1 MSKIDIKSMNY
12 EMLCKE
18 IEKFKVPK
26 FVAKQIYEWIHKK
39 LIRNFEEMTNIS
51 KNFRKVLEDNYEISL
66 LEPVEIR
73 ESQID
78 ATRKY
83 LFAFKDGNIVESVLM
98 RYKHGNSICVSSQV
112 GCRMGCKFCAS
123 TLEGRV
129 RNLTAGEILDQI
141 YYIQRQIGERISNVV
156 VMGAGEPFDNY
167 DNLIHFIKI
176 LCGNEGLNI
185 SQRNITVSTCGIVP
199 KMLQFADEGL
209 QVTLALSLHAS
220 NDKIRQSLM
229 PIANKYALKEVLEA
243 CTNYYNKTGRR
254 VTLEYSLVKN
264 VNDNKEEAFAL
275 VRLVS
280 GMHTHVNL
288 IPVNPIKERD
298 YIQSDNKD
306 IIEFKN
312 ILEKNKINVTIR
324 REMGRDI
331 DGACGQL
338 RKSYIENKSNEREK
352 MDD

>member
-18 IEKFKVPK
+18 MEKFKVPK
-26 FVAKQIYEWIHKK
+26 FLAKQMYEWIHKK
-39 LIRNFEEMTNIS
+39 LIRNFDEMTNIS
-51 KNFRKVLEDNYEISL
+51 KNFRKVLKDNYEISL
-66 LEPVEIR
+66 LEPIEIR

-78 ATRKY
+78 STRKY
-83 LFAFKDGNIVESVLM
+83 LFAFEDGNIVESVLM

-112 GCRMGCKFCAS
+112 GCRMGCRFCAS

-141 YYIQRQIGERISNVV
+141 YYIQKQIGERISNVV

-167 DNLIHFIKI
+167 DNVINFIKI

-199 KMLQFADEGL
+199 EMLRFADEGL

-220 NDKIRQSLM
+220 NDNIRQSLM
-229 PIANKYALKEVLEA
+229 PIANKYTLKEVLGA

-264 VNDNKEEAFAL
+264 VNDNKEEALAL
-275 VRLVS
+275 VRLIA
-280 GMHTHVNL
+280 GMHAHVNL

-338 RKSYIENKSNEREK
+338 RKSYIENKCNEREK
-352 MDD
+352 TDD